1 MQDKTIFK
9 ITLITTIIGLVGIIL
24 TTGLV
29 NPEHLTIDKIDKSK
43 IDNQVEITAIVSN
56 VIITNT
62 QTTIIT
68 LTDGTGT
75 ISAVIFSKMDNSLN
89 IKNNVTVIGRVTEY
103 NGQLE
108 LIIDDQKNI
117 KLNN

>member
-1 MQDKTIFK
+1 MHDKTIFK
-9 ITLITTIIGLVGIIL
+9 ITLITTIVGLVGIIL

-43 IDNQVEITAIVSN
+43 IDNQVEITAVVSN
-56 VIITNT
+56 IKTTDT

-68 LTDGTGT
+68 LTDNTGLIT
-75 ISAVIFSKMDNSLN
+75 AVIFSKLDNLLN
-89 IKNNVTVIGRVTEY
+89 IKDNVTIVGRVTEY

-108 LIIDDQKNI
+108 LIIDDQTNI
-117 KLNN
+117 KMNN